1 MDQNNNNIEAR
12 ILDAAA
18 KVFLEKGYEGTNMT
32 HIAEAAG
39 IGRPAL
45 YYYYRTKD
53 RIFGEIFGNL
63 VKSFVPGV
71 LEIIRK
77 DAPIEERLDQL
88 VDAYFEQLSRNPRLP
103 MFIITEMNRDP
114 EFLLKTAAEMHL
126 ENYFL
131 AVVEAYRE
139 ENRRG
144 HLKDVPLYSIVL
156 NMIGGVVSPFLFKPM
171 IESLVADDDS
181 GVWGGAETFST
192 LLTLWKPYVAKNLK
206 NLLVP

>member
-1 MDQNNNNIEAR
+1 MDQNNIEAR
-12 ILDAAA
+12 ILEAATQ
-18 KVFLEKGYEGTNMT
+18 VFLEKGYEGTNMT

-53 RIFGEIFGNL
+53 KIFGEIFGNL

-77 DAPIEERLDQL
+77 DAPIEDRLEQL

-103 MFIITEMNRDP
+103 IFIIREMDRDP
-114 EFLLKTAAEMHL
+114 QFLVKTAADLHL

-131 AVVEAYRE
+131 SIMEAYE
-139 ENRRG
+139 DESKAG
-144 HLKDVPLYSIVL
+144 HLKAVPPYAIVL
-156 NMIGGVVSPFLFKPM
+156 NVLGGAITPFMFKPM
-171 IESLVADDDS
+171 METLVDS
-181 GVWGGAETFST
+181 GDKSTWGGAQTFNM
-192 LLTLWKPYVAKNLK
+192 LLGLWKPYVAQNLK

>member
-1 MDQNNNNIEAR
+1 MEQNNNIEAR

-63 VKSFVPGV
+63 VKSFVPGI
-71 LEIIRK
+71 LGIIRK
-77 DAPIEERLDQL
+77 DASVEERIDQL
-88 VDAYFEQLSRNPRLP
+88 VDAYFEQLSLNPRLP
-103 MFIITEMNRDP
+103 LFIISEMNRDP
-114 EFLLKTAAEMHL
+114 EFLMKTAADMHL
-126 ENYFL
+126 ENYFMSIMD
-131 AVVEAYRE
+131 AYRE
-139 ENRRG
+139 ESRAG
-144 HLKDVPLYSIVL
+144 HLKEVPPYSIVL
-156 NMIGGVVSPFLFKPM
+156 NMVGGVVSPFLFKPM
-171 IESLVADDDS
+171 IESFVSDDDS
-181 GVWGGAETFST
+181 GIWGGADSFTA
-192 LLTLWKPYVAKNLK
+192 LLNLWKPFVARNLK

>member
-1 MDQNNNNIEAR
+1 MEQNSIEAR
-12 ILDAAA
+12 ILDAAT
-18 KVFLEKGYEGTNMT
+18 KVFLERGYEGTNMT

-53 RIFGEIFGNL
+53 RIFEEIFGNL
-63 VKSFVPGV
+63 VKSFVPGI

-77 DAPIEERLDQL
+77 DAPVEEHIDQL

-103 MFIITEMNRDP
+103 IFITCEMNRDP
-114 EFLLKTAAEMHL
+114 EFLLKTAIDLHL

-131 AVVEAYRE
+131 SVVGAYKE
-139 ENRRG
+139 ESRQG
-144 HLKDVPLYSIVL
+144 HLKEVPLYSIIL
-156 NMIGGVVSPFLFKPM
+156 NMLGGAVSPFLLKPV
-171 IESLVADDDS
+171 IDSLVKDDKS
-181 GVWGGAETFST
+181 EVWGGADSFTA
-192 LLTLWKPYVAKNLK
+192 LLTLWKPYVSRNLK

>member
-1 MDQNNNNIEAR
+1 MEQNSIEAR
-12 ILDAAA
+12 ILEAAT
-18 KVFLEKGYEGTNMT
+18 KVFLERGYEGTNMT

-63 VKSFVPGV
+63 VKSFVPGI

-77 DAPIEERLDQL
+77 DAPVEDRIDQL

-103 MFIITEMNRDP
+103 IFITCEMNRDP
-114 EFLLKTAAEMHL
+114 EFLLKTAIDLHL

-131 AVVEAYRE
+131 AVVEAYKE
-139 ENRRG
+139 ESRRG
-144 HLKDVPLYSIVL
+144 HLKDVPLYSIIL
-156 NMIGGVVSPFLFKPM
+156 NMLGGTVSPFLLKPV
-171 IESLVADDDS
+171 IDNLVKNGNND
-181 GVWGGAETFST
+181 VWGGADSFTA
-192 LLTLWKPYVAKNLK
+192 LLTLWKPYVTQNLK

>member
-1 MDQNNNNIEAR
+1 MDQNNVEAR
-12 ILDAAA
+12 IIEAAT
-18 KVFLEKGYEGTNMT
+18 KVFLERGYEGTNMT

-53 RIFGEIFGNL
+53 KIFGEIFGNL

-77 DAPIEERLDQL
+77 DAPIEDRLEQL

-103 MFIITEMNRDP
+103 IFIIREMDRDP
-114 EFLLKTAAEMHL
+114 QFLVKTAADLHL

-131 AVVEAYRE
+131 SIMEALE
-139 ENRRG
+139 EESKAG
-144 HLKDVPLYSIVL
+144 HLKAVPPYAIVL
-156 NMIGGVVSPFLFKPM
+156 NVLGGAITPFMFKPLM
-171 IESLVADDDS
+171 ETLVDS
-181 GVWGGAETFST
+181 GDRGTWGGAQTFT
-192 LLTLWKPYVAKNLK
+192 ILMTLWKPYVVQNLK